1 MAWLWLVLIS
11 CNTMLLVTAI
21 SAHIR
26 CGNLEAQ
33 VRGLIEINLIADER
47 ARLTQDEISI
57 IDAMS
62 AIRLTSKDTKDVQ

>member
-33 VRGLIEINLIADER
+33 VRGLIEI
-47 ARLTQDEISI
+47 LTQDEISI
-57 IDAMS
+57 INAV
-62 AIRLTSKDTKDVQ
+62 IEDTKDVQ